1 MYQDLA
7 EKIIDKRTY
16 GSGKVEYLLKWKE
29 YEEKHNSWEP
39 KEDFECEDLIN
50 EFEEKQKSKVL
61 EKKEED
67 DVEMSEIVADKNEQ
81 KNGTTGKPKAKK
93 QIFSKC
99 KIFMKSFFA
108 NISSHQS

>member
-1 MYQDLA
+1 M
-7 EKIIDKRTY
+7 
-16 GSGKVEYLLKWKE
+16 
-29 YEEKHNSWEP
+29 
-39 KEDFECEDLIN
+39 
-50 EFEEKQKSKVL
+50 

-67 DVEMSEIVADKNEQ
+67 DVEMSEIVADKNEQKNGTTVHKIKEIVADKNEQ

-108 NISSHQS
+108 NNSSHQS